1 MPRSSVHGRRP
12 AALMTLLRLATAFA
26 VVVPVALTSVARAQ
40 DTVNLRLAVGDPIDS
55 SVGVTAEKFAEIV
68 GERTDGRVQVEVF
81 PDGVLFGGDQNAAV
95 NQLGSGSLD
104 MLILSTNVF
113 ASFEPRMNAMS
124 LPYLFSDYDELM
136 RYMEG
141 EPGQTLL
148 DSLDR
153 LGIEGLAMMLRTFRH
168 ATTADRPITKAS
180 DLEGLKLRVPNNQLF
195 VKFFQAA
202 GANPTPMAFT
212 EVYTALQ
219 LGAIDGQENPVEV
232 PLANRF
238 YEVQD
243 HLNLTGHIGD
253 GYILAINKDL
263 WEGLPED
270 VQAAMREAAQETAEF
285 KAEYDLAEEDRIIK
299 ELQDL
304 GMTVNEL
311 EPEEKDKL
319 RQIALDL
326 YPQFEEIIG
335 ADFMAE
341 SLEFLGRK

>member
-1 MPRSSVHGRRP
+1 MNDCPLHRP
-12 AALMTLLRLATAFA
+12 LLNNLRAGLRFGAMAVMA
-26 VVVPVALTSVARAQ
+26 VVLTQAPAQAQ
-40 DTVNLRLAVGDPIDS
+40 DTYEFRLAVGDPISS
-55 SVGVTAEKFAEIV
+55 SVGVTAEKFAEIIA
-68 GERTDGRVQVEVF
+68 EKTDGRVQVEVF

-95 NQLGSGSLD
+95 NQLGDGSLD
-104 MLILSTNVF
+104 MLILSTNVY

-124 LPYLFSDYDELM
+124 LPYLFSDYDELVA
-136 RYMEG
+136 YMKG

-148 DSLDR
+148 GSLDR
-153 LGIEGLAMMLRTFRH
+153 LGIKGLSMMLRTFRH
-168 ATTADRPITKAS
+168 VTTADRPVTTAA

-195 VKFFQAA
+195 VKFFEAV
-202 GANPTPMAFT
+202 GANPTPMAFV

-253 GYILAINKDL
+253 GYILAINRGL

-270 VQAAMREAAQETAEF
+270 IQGAMQEAALEVADF
-285 KAEYDLAEEDRIIK
+285 KTEYDLSEEERVIQ
-299 ELQDL
+299 ELKDK

-311 EPEEKDKL
+311 AEGEKKKL
-319 RQIALDL
+319 QQTATEL
-326 YPQFEEIIG
+326 YPEFEGLIG
-335 ADFMAE
+335 AEFTAE